1 MAVCEIGRMIS
12 MLFSALPG
20 ELHQVLG
27 RLGIYDAPLCKR
39 FMDLNNLAGRQL
51 SFALLQ
57 NVLVFYRDR
66 KIVFTISFFLV
77 LEKYEAMSF

>member
-27 RLGIYDAPLCKR
+27 RLGIYDAPPDKR
-39 FMDLNNLAGRQL
+39 VTDLNSLAGGQP

-57 NVLVFYRDR
+57 NVLVFYRDQ
-66 KIVFTISFFLV
+66 KIVFTINFGYCS
-77 LEKYEAMSF
+77 